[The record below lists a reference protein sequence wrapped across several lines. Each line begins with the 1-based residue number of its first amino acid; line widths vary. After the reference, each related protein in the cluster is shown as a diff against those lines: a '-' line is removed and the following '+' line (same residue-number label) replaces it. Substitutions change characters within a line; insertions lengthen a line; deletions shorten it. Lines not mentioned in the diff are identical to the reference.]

1 MPRIRFDYLEPFS
14 LNVTPVVAD
23 DPHLLE
29 MLFPHLK
36 TVLTLPPLD
45 TVPWIPHGGLINSPF
60 EFQRVAKASRRAI
73 VSLSPFTRKNVRLLQ
88 RRQ

>member
-1 MPRIRFDYLEPFS
+1 MHRIRFDFLEPFF
-14 LNVTPVVAD
+14 LNVTPAMAD

-29 MLFPHLK
+29 VPFPDLEA
-36 TVLTLPPLD
+36 VLTLPPLD

-60 EFQRVAKASRRAI
+60 ESQRVAKVTRRAI